1 MIAQVARKKIILSVN
16 GERQQVEVNVNRT
29 LLEVLRND
37 LGMTG
42 TKEGCGAGDCG
53 ACTVVLDG
61 NPVNSCLVLAVEADG
76 RKVTTVEGLAHGDEL
91 HPLQAAFIE
100 EGAVQC
106 GFCTAGMLLTAKGLL
121 DENPNPSETEVR
133 KALVGNLCRCTG
145 YVRIVRAIQKAAN
158 VMEQARSRSGAGPQ
172 RRAVDADATL
182 RTLR

>member
-91 HPLQAAFIE
+91 HTLQAAFIE

-158 VMEQARSRSGAGPQ
+158 VMEQARSRSGTGPQ
-172 RRAVDADATL
+172 RRAVDADATP